1 MRSPPEDPWIFA
13 PLIFMPSLSR
23 EAFFRFPFPNALLS
37 TPWALGAWSGKP
49 SLFFPPPPRAPHRL
63 GFPSPVFPDAQG
75 RGGVFCLSL
84 FSKVLSQGETRLS
97 FCSGGRRGT
106 LSLFFLYLFLSSFSL
121 RGDEGILFFLSV
133 EGVASL
139 RISFFLFLFFSG
151 SGFDL
156 LLRNKSPP

>member
-1 MRSPPEDPWIFA
+1 MHPS
-13 PLIFMPSLSR
+13 FMPSFSRGGFFFSPWLWTSWDLDAWPRKLSPFCFLSPLPPASR
-23 EAFFRFPFPNALLS
+23 AASLSPFP
-37 TPWALGAWSGKP
+37 
-49 SLFFPPPPRAPHRL
+49 APL
-63 GFPSPVFPDAQG
+63 GFPVSRLSRCPRERA
-75 RGGVFCLSL
+75 VFCLSL

>member
-1 MRSPPEDPWIFA
+1 
-13 PLIFMPSLSR
+13 MPSFPGGFFLS
-23 EAFFRFPFPNALLS
+23 PFSRCLGSRRLRLWV
-37 TPWALGAWSGKP
+37 PWVLDAWFGKP
-49 SLFFPPPPRAPHRL
+49 SLFSPSPVTRAAPL
-63 GFPSPVFPDAQG
+63 GFPVSRLSGCP
-75 RGGVFCLSL
+75 RERGVFCLSL

-139 RISFFLFLFFSG
+139 RISFFLFLFSPRVG
-151 SGFDL
+151 SIYYFVIN
-156 LLRNKSPP
+156 RPHNIIF